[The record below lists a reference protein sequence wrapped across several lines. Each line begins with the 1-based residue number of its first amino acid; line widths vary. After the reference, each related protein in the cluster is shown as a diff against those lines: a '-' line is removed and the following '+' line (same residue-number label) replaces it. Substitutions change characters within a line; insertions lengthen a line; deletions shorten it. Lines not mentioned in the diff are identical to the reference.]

1 MHQVFTGKRCH
12 SCRVGKIERQRS
24 IRSTWRFTS
33 FLTSWTKLKL
43 PKFVWWKL
51 FWFCWSCFFLILI
64 KPVRNST
71 CGVVKTWYNYD
82 LNILFLCSDWIHTES
97 FPGRMRPVKSFPSE
111 QDSHFLPPQCI
122 WYSPVDPRKN
132 LKTLLFPGMSFNE
145 IWYYPVN
152 IN

>member
-1 MHQVFTGKRCH
+1 MVLTSHCNKTENNPYAKKVSKTFCENTNIKVAFTLFRFRNLFFSMHQVFTGKRCH
-12 SCRVGKIERQRS
+12 SCHVGKIERQRS

-82 LNILFLCSDWIHTES
+82 LNILFLCSDWIHTEN
-97 FPGRMRPVKSFPSE
+97 FPGRMRPVK
-111 QDSHFLPPQCI
+111 
-122 WYSPVDPRKN
+122 
-132 LKTLLFPGMSFNE
+132 
-145 IWYYPVN
+145 
-152 IN
+152 